1 MAELYLLKPL
11 FAGNSEMDQLF
22 RICAVLGTPTK
33 ENWSEGYRLSAQS
46 GIGFPSC
53 AGVGLGSVVE
63 ASQEAINLISLMLM
77 WDPSKRIT
85 AVQILQHPYLEGSK
99 EDFTEEAT
107 KDQVEFTEEKR
118 EKRIEKLEKPHYDP
132 DPTSSSKFYLTKC
145 IPHRPYDEEIPLS
158 KSPDSGEDPD
168 EIVLENKP
176 KKYLSK
182 LNVPQIRQQGGSTR
196 NSSLENRKA
205 RMDKSQEREECSNL
219 FPKLRN
225 GFEEYKLGYSKQ
237 GERGNL
243 RLPNVNKQ
251 RIMHA
256 GNVLNGKQHSPPKEE
271 FGYLAR
277 MKY

>member
-11 FAGNSEMDQLF
+11 FAGNSEMDQLY
-22 RICAVLGTPTK
+22 RICAILGTPSK

-53 AGVGLGSVVE
+53 AGVGLGSIIE
-63 ASQEAINLISLMLM
+63 ASPEAINLMSMMLT

-85 AVQILQHPYLEGSK
+85 AVQLLQHPFLEDSK
-99 EDFTEEAT
+99 EYFSEEST

-118 EKRIEKLEKPHYDP
+118 EKRIEKLEKLSYDP
-132 DPTSSSKFYLTKC
+132 DPTTSSRFYLKKAAPT
-145 IPHRPYDEEIPLS
+145 RPYDEEIPLS
-158 KSPDSGEDPD
+158 KSPESDEDPD

-176 KKYLSK
+176 KKYLGK
-182 LNVPQIRQQGGSTR
+182 LNVPQISKKSGGR
-196 NSSLENRKA
+196 NSSLENKQIIK
-205 RMDKSQEREECSNL
+205 DKSAEKEEISNI
-219 FPKLRN
+219 FPKLRS
-225 GFEEYKLGYSKQ
+225 GFEECKLGYLKL

-271 FGYLAR
+271 FGYLGR
-277 MKY
+277 IKY